1 MASGTPRLLS
11 RSCTTGWFD
20 WVWGDLWLTEDAL
33 VRLSRGMPETR
44 EAARQRKGRRGS
56 STVTDPIPTMTPEA
70 LDARLSEDRRNR
82 RAPLAEIRTA
92 KLRRGLLNGR
102 LSLVLQDGT
111 RIKWL
116 WLKHD
121 PAHDVLND
129 VLRPHLR

>member
-1 MASGTPRLLS
+1 
-11 RSCTTGWFD
+11 
-20 WVWGDLWLTEDAL
+20 VWGDLWLTEDAL

-44 EAARQRKGRRGS
+44 EAAGQRKDRGKG
-56 STVTDPIPTMTPEA
+56 STVTDPIPAVTPEE
-70 LDARLSEDRRNR
+70 LDARVSGDKRNR

-102 LSLVLQDGT
+102 VSLVLHDGT

-121 PAHDVLND
+121 PAHDVLKD
-129 VLRPHLR
+129 VLAPHLR